1 MSEVR
6 EREVKGSLSEE
17 LGHPLRVFRAFLEGW
32 IRCID
37 HCGKFLFYVFPY
49 DNGPDYPS
57 DGLIRI
63 VDEIGLIGYE
73 DT

>member
-1 MSEVR
+1 M
-6 EREVKGSLSEE
+6 KGSSSEE
-17 LGHPLRVFRAFLEGW
+17 LGDPFRVFRVFLEGR

-63 VDEIGLIGYE
+63 VDEKGLIGYE